1 MFWSM
6 AQAAAGL
13 SIAKA
18 SSMNLTPQ
26 AISSWTWGVIYA
38 TIVIE
43 RPENLKQ
50 SFKSRDKIQWN

>member
-13 SIAKA
+13 NIGKA
-18 SSMNLTPQ
+18 SSMNLILQ
-26 AISSWTWGVIYA
+26 AISSWTWGVIHA

-50 SFKSRDKIQWN
+50 SFKSRDKMS

>member
-1 MFWSM
+1 M

-26 AISSWTWGVIYA
+26 AISSWT
-38 TIVIE
+38 
-43 RPENLKQ
+43 
-50 SFKSRDKIQWN
+50 